1 MGERIRRQLGSV
13 RVRAA
18 IGSVLLV
25 GLVLVGASIAFGAL
39 LRRSLVNGVRNT
51 VEVLAADIAADVAA
65 SQIPTDRLPELDD
78 EDEALVQVVDHNQQV
93 LASSPDLEDEEPIEL
108 DIPPGQRE
116 VVRILERP
124 PFEDDDDFVVIA
136 RSVDAPEGTRVVY
149 VASTLEEVDET
160 LSSVTRGLILGI
172 PIVLLAVGATSWYVV
187 GRALRPVETMRAEVA
202 EISATALDR
211 RVVEPPVDDEIGRLA
226 KTMNVMLERL
236 QVAHDR
242 QRRFVAD
249 ASHELRSPLASTRA
263 QLEVGLS
270 QGERTDWPSTV
281 GEVLGEHHRMERLV
295 DELLFMA
302 GVADGA
308 GSVRRVPV
316 DLDDLVLSEVARLRG
331 RGGVNVDISGVSAG
345 RVSGDPDHLA
355 QVVRNLLDNAERHA
369 ATSIWVEL
377 STDGPTVELIV
388 ADDGD
393 GIPAEDRERVFERFT
408 RLDAARARQDG
419 GAGLGLAIARTVVE
433 SHAGR
438 IEVLDSASGTRI
450 AVRLPSLPV
459 AVA

>member
-18 IGSVLLV
+18 IGSVVLV

-39 LRRSLVNGVRNT
+39 LRRSLVNGVRTT
-51 VEVLAADIAADVAA
+51 VEVLAADVAA
-65 SQIPTDRLPELDD
+65 EVEAGDISEDKLP
-78 EDEALVQVVDHNQQV
+78 A
-93 LASSPDLEDEEPIEL
+93 LEDEEDALVQIVDQDQQVVVASEEIDDAAPIAL
-108 DIPPGQRE
+108 AIPPGQRE

-124 PFEDDDDFVVIA
+124 PFEDDDDFVVLA
-136 RSVDAPEGTRVVY
+136 RAVNSDRAEVVY
-149 VASTLEEVDET
+149 VASTLEDVDET
-160 LSSVTRGLILGI
+160 LGSVTRGLILGV
-172 PIVLLAVGATSWYVV
+172 PIVLLAVGATTWYVV

-211 RVVEPPVDDEIGRLA
+211 RVPEPPIDDEIGRLA
-226 KTMNVMLERL
+226 KTMNVMLDRL

-270 QGERTDWPSTV
+270 QGEQADWPTTV
-281 GEVLGEHHRMERLV
+281 GDVLGEHHRMERLV

-302 GVADGA
+302 RVADGA
-308 GSVRRVPV
+308 GNVRRVPV

-377 STDGPTVELIV
+377 STSGPTVELIV

-393 GIPAEDRERVFERFT
+393 GIPVEDRERVFERFT

-419 GAGLGLAIARTVVE
+419 GAGLGLAIARAVVE
-433 SHAGR
+433 SHGGR
-438 IEVLDSASGTRI
+438 IEVLDSGNGTRI
-450 AVRLPSLPV
+450 AVRLPSLSV
-459 AVA
+459 ALT